1 MFRALKVFFAFLSL
15 VLSIQAV
22 VTTSADVDHD
32 KEASVTVPWVKLL
45 PTLPVTLN
53 RSAVVLNGPLVIPNQ
68 PSAASANL
76 RKKEE
81 VVVELEGM

>member
-15 VLSIQAV
+15 VLSIEAV
-22 VTTSADVDHD
+22 ITTSADVDHD

-45 PTLPVTLN
+45 PTLTLN
-53 RSAVVLNGPLVIPNQ
+53 RSAVVLNGPLMIPNQ

-81 VVVELEGM
+81 VEVELDGM